1 MLKTIITGC
10 GVGLLSVLTALPVD
24 AQDGI
29 VATLVL
35 SDGQRPSGELLELD
49 ARGYTLRVSGKD
61 QVYPVSRVAAIEY
74 VAPALPA
81 AVQAR
86 IDGGESLLV
95 LRNGQVIPGRLV
107 DIGGTNP
114 KRLTV
119 ETPSGQRVFLSN
131 TVGQIYLF
139 PLKANAAT
147 AAAAQVQPPAGAI
160 IVPGNQA
167 WTNTGIT
174 VMRRENI
181 AFTGT
186 GDIMIAATA
195 SSGVGGS
202 PAVTSPNSRYP
213 VQRAPVG
220 ALIGRVGTNGTPF
233 EIGTNTAPV
242 MMPLAGVLFLGINDD
257 NFDDNTGSY
266 TVNVKRAGF

>member
-1 MLKTIITGC
+1 MLKTILTRC
-10 GVGLLSVLTALPVD
+10 GVALLSVLAVLTVN

-49 ARGYTLRVSGKD
+49 ARGYTLRVGGKD
-61 QVYPVSRVAAIEY
+61 QVYAANRVAAIEY

-86 IDGGESLLV
+86 VDGGESLVV
-95 LRNGQVIPGRLV
+95 LRNGQVIAGRLV

-119 ETPSGQRVFLSN
+119 DTSSGQRVFLSN

-139 PLKANAAT
+139 PLKAAAPGQAQ
-147 AAAAQVQPPAGAI
+147 AAAPPPGAI
-160 IVPGNQA
+160 IVQGNQP

-174 VMRRENI
+174 VMRREQI

-186 GDIMIAATA
+186 GDVMIAATA

-202 PAVTSPNSRYP
+202 PAVTSSTSRYP
-213 VQRAPVG
+213 VSRAPVG
-220 ALIGRVGTNGTPF
+220 ALIGRVGDGPPF
-233 EIGTNTAPV
+233 EIGANTAPI

-266 TVNVKRAGF
+266 TVTVKRAGF